1 MRPDRFV
8 SENLL
13 CYWERGSESMLC
25 LAGEVGFPG
34 VWNGDRVFCQGNEV
48 SYFRHCKFENIY
60 RDSKKKKLEKLH
72 VLHFYRTIHVW
83 GNHHFSLHE
92 CSSCAVELRNQVA

>member
-60 RDSKKKKLEKLH
+60 RDSKKKI
-72 VLHFYRTIHVW
+72 RQA
-83 GNHHFSLHE
+83 SR
-92 CSSCAVELRNQVA
+92 SSFLSYYPRLGKSPFFIT